1 MQQKQTFSAQT
12 LTLSVAA
19 AELGRAI
26 FGAGQTGSVRA
37 VLLSNVLAAA
47 AFALLAALVSVNA
60 SRLNRPGFAGKCI
73 CAVFLLW
80 YLFELVRTAAMLQ
93 QACWEQFAS
102 MAFIGLLPFFLWAG
116 WSLGC
121 ELYDRMASVLG
132 WLVVLGIVFCVLGL
146 ALLFGAPQAYPGY
159 ELLRAWSF
167 GGISRFDAAFLLLWL
182 AAAIFR
188 FGFIVRAVRLL
199 CERLAEG
206 PVNAEAAR

>member
-47 AFALLAALVSVNA
+47 AFALLAALASVNA

-102 MAFIGLLPFFLWAG
+102 MASSVCCRSFSGQGGASAVSCMTG
-116 WSLGC
+116 WPPS
-121 ELYDRMASVLG
+121 S
-132 WLVVLGIVFCVLGL
+132 
-146 ALLFGAPQAYPGY
+146 
-159 ELLRAWSF
+159 
-167 GGISRFDAAFLLLWL
+167 GGS
-182 AAAIFR
+182 
-188 FGFIVRAVRLL
+188 
-199 CERLAEG
+199 
-206 PVNAEAAR
+206 

>member
-12 LTLSVAA
+12 LALSVTA

-47 AFALLAALVSVNA
+47 AFVLLAALASVNA

-102 MAFIGLLPFFLWAG
+102 MAFIGLLPVAAEKLNFDPAV
-116 WSLGC
+116 
-121 ELYDRMASVLG
+121 MASPLITTIVDTTTLLIYFNIARVL
-132 WLVVLGIVFCVLGL
+132 LKI
-146 ALLFGAPQAYPGY
+146 
-159 ELLRAWSF
+159 
-167 GGISRFDAAFLLLWL
+167 
-182 AAAIFR
+182 
-188 FGFIVRAVRLL
+188 
-199 CERLAEG
+199 
-206 PVNAEAAR
+206 